1 MRPVKKWLVKVF
13 RVDEE
18 AFSHKLLRGI
28 FTFALIDISWIFFRN
43 PFIQSLKILF
53 RIAGL
58 NTDTYWFTWGNNLE
72 AMGLTAQSRNLLV
85 AALAVLLL
93 VEICQYKK
101 IRLTEWITRQ
111 GIWFRWLIY
120 FAAIFG
126 ILIFGV
132 YGPGYDAS
140 QFIYA
145 QF

>member
-1 MRPVKKWLVKVF
+1 MENGCAPVKKWLVKVF

-72 AMGLTAQSRNLLV
+72 AMGAYSSVQKPFSGGSGS
-85 AALAVLLL
+85 AAAGGDLSV
-93 VEICQYKK
+93 
-101 IRLTEWITRQ
+101 
-111 GIWFRWLIY
+111 
-120 FAAIFG
+120 
-126 ILIFGV
+126 
-132 YGPGYDAS
+132 
-140 QFIYA
+140 
-145 QF
+145 